1 MSLILTEA
9 SSSQDVNNIR
19 RAYKVALDAA
29 RRLKNAS
36 NNDVFATQQKQ
47 VRQKLRDNVRRCLL
61 AAPEEYGPLKLEDT
75 AWKYGVHIV
84 VQKIK
89 RENRGSKS
97 PITQNNVR
105 TFLESSFGWYMSFM
119 FQLLDKLSETGG
131 AENIYFDWWSQN
143 EDVDV
148 ESNDEIGDKN
158 KMQQILLN
166 LCYKC
171 LLYLGDLCRYQND
184 LFPAVYSIKLS
195 YRYYMQA
202 WHMFPTCGMPW
213 NQIGSL
219 VSSNYHGV
227 LSLYFYRRCLQCET
241 PYSDCYQNLK
251 KLHDRAKKAYISYPR
266 AQMDNLSLTA
276 SIGERK
282 QAVYW
287 FSVVFAHLAGLLR
300 PATYCTERELNTAC
314 RRMLDLLDLC
324 LYFNA
329 EDITEDSDGDE
340 HDQTPGFIKRTS
352 VKVDGPSQLS
362 NSFLVVVFGAL
373 VQSFDDLRKQK
384 SNRVKAAN
392 ALFIAAAD
400 HLVNHAILQLKD
412 LHRYDSDESDD
423 QSSTHSEVNETEE
436 NAIQEMP
443 KQRNASPPKRS
454 STMGFMRRRRALLD
468 DDLSEG
474 ESDLSEVSEE
484 DEDRINDEIMYDIE
498 SDSASLFSQEMDSDE
513 ETEIKARQ
521 TSFRNTNN
529 NTNHPKDSPATII
542 EEEESEE
549 VAKKETRK
557 LACSFLSTV
566 NKADV
571 IDEDGEGAD
580 YDDDRENQELVFEFE
595 KSDQDD
601 PDHKDSDQ
609 EDTRKHSNGMD
620 DEKINLEEVVNVFE
634 NFTILH
640 PIKIICDW
648 LFVNDEIIMENISS
662 PFWSRLVH
670 LCNLLDI
677 EQMIR
682 IKGEIS
688 EEATYLLKENQ
699 WMQCFSLWEDR
710 FLYGIPI
717 MTDCHDHVD
726 FKANPALTRWEENL
740 LRLGL
745 LRKFLRNISE
755 KHPDTEISIVGNAF
769 AARDIETLKDDE
781 FNIRGTFED
790 ENRTQNGELS
800 EIIVVPTPE
809 ALANNLAEMKLIV
822 ADAKLKTI
830 VTNITIDGLDQMKK
844 ESREARDATRWL
856 DTVFSRCIG
865 NVQSMQQTEQRSIQ
879 RLRRSDHAAWILQ
892 HLVNIGTKL
901 QRQKK
906 QVILLVDSVD
916 RQTSPSVRKALT
928 SASANNLM
936 IQTVEDFVR
945 LHDYKN

>member
-1 MSLILTEA
+1 
-9 SSSQDVNNIR
+9 
-19 RAYKVALDAA
+19 
-29 RRLKNAS
+29 
-36 NNDVFATQQKQ
+36 
-47 VRQKLRDNVRRCLL
+47 
-61 AAPEEYGPLKLEDT
+61 
-75 AWKYGVHIV
+75 
-84 VQKIK
+84 
-89 RENRGSKS
+89 
-97 PITQNNVR
+97 
-105 TFLESSFGWYMSFM
+105 
-119 FQLLDKLSETGG
+119 
-131 AENIYFDWWSQN
+131 
-143 EDVDV
+143 
-148 ESNDEIGDKN
+148 
-158 KMQQILLN
+158 
-166 LCYKC
+166 
-171 LLYLGDLCRYQND
+171 
-184 LFPAVYSIKLS
+184 
-195 YRYYMQA
+195 
-202 WHMFPTCGMPW
+202 
-213 NQIGSL
+213 
-219 VSSNYHGV
+219 
-227 LSLYFYRRCLQCET
+227 
-241 PYSDCYQNLK
+241 
-251 KLHDRAKKAYISYPR
+251 
-266 AQMDNLSLTA
+266 MDNLSLTA

-710 FLYGIPI
+710 
-717 MTDCHDHVD
+717 
-726 FKANPALTRWEENL
+726 
-740 LRLGL
+740 
-745 LRKFLRNISE
+745 
-755 KHPDTEISIVGNAF
+755 
-769 AARDIETLKDDE
+769 
-781 FNIRGTFED
+781 
-790 ENRTQNGELS
+790 
-800 EIIVVPTPE
+800 
-809 ALANNLAEMKLIV
+809 
-822 ADAKLKTI
+822 
-830 VTNITIDGLDQMKK
+830 
-844 ESREARDATRWL
+844 
-856 DTVFSRCIG
+856 
-865 NVQSMQQTEQRSIQ
+865 
-879 RLRRSDHAAWILQ
+879 
-892 HLVNIGTKL
+892 
-901 QRQKK
+901 
-906 QVILLVDSVD
+906 QV
-916 RQTSPSVRKALT
+916 
-928 SASANNLM
+928 
-936 IQTVEDFVR
+936 
-945 LHDYKN
+945 H